1 MGGRGNGPMDGRGM
15 GGGGMGGNMGGM
27 GGGNGP
33 MGGMGGNRG
42 FDDVSILIRI
52 FICTL
57 PCVYYFC
64 VFSHSVQFSVGRSRW
79 ATGLLIS
86 PR

>member
-52 FICTL
+52 YMNTTMSIL
-57 PCVYYFC
+57 LC
-64 VFSHSVQFSVGRSRW
+64 VFSLCIQFSVGRSRL

-86 PR
+86 PK

>member
-27 GGGNGP
+27 GNGNGP

-52 FICTL
+52 YMYTTMCIL
-57 PCVYYFC
+57 LC
-64 VFSHSVQFSVGRSRW
+64 VFSQCVQFSVGRSRW
-79 ATGLLIS
+79 ATDLFIS
-86 PR
+86 PK

>member
-1 MGGRGNGPMDGRGM
+1 MGGRGNGPMDARGM
-15 GGGGMGGNMGGM
+15 GGGGMGGNMCGM

-33 MGGMGGNRG
+33 MGGMGGNRV

-52 FICTL
+52 YMYTTMCIL
-57 PCVYYFC
+57 LC
-64 VFSHSVQFSVGRSRW
+64 VFSQCVQFSVGRSQL